1 MITAPI
7 KRHKS
12 LRPLSRE
19 HHDSLLLCWK
29 IRRGLQ
35 KSVEPSRILEYVRY
49 CAVRNLLPHF
59 EVEEQVVFPVLGT
72 KNEMVRDALEQH
84 ARLRALFDRTAADAG
99 MLLVLEQLLEKHIR
113 FEERVLFQEIQKAA
127 TPEQML
133 AIEESHAAIAPEEEW
148 ADKFW
153 EG

>member
-35 KSVEPSRILEYVRY
+35 KAVESGRIFDYVKY
-49 CAVRNLLPHF
+49 CAARNLMPHF

-72 KNEMVRDALEQH
+72 RNELVREALDQH
-84 ARLRALFDRTAADAG
+84 ARLRILFSRTETDAG
-99 MLLVLEQLLEKHIR
+99 TLSVLEQLLEKHIR

-127 TPEQML
+127 TPEQME
-133 AIEESHAAIAPEEEW
+133 AIEESHAGIAPEEEW

-153 EG
+153 E